1 MALGNNPIKRPA
13 IKPIS
18 FEGVLHRAMDEIVTN
33 GLSYATVQIEVF
45 EGTDVLIPTI
55 KPANK
60 ADGINAPTD
69 MDKRLIG
76 FIREF
81 SKKQDDI
88 CLHDGRQHLIDIP
101 KKTIEIVVS
110 IPLKA
115 QLEKEGLVVTQQEK

>member
-1 MALGNNPIKRPA
+1 MMKRKPLH
-13 IKPIS
+13 PIS
-18 FEGVLHRAMDEIVTN
+18 FEGCLHRSMEEIVTN
-33 GLSYATVQIEVF
+33 GLSYATVSINVF
-45 EGTDVLIPTI
+45 ENTDIIIPTI

-69 MDKRLIG
+69 LDERIIQ

-81 SKKQDDI
+81 SREKDDI
-88 CLHDGRQHLIDIP
+88 CIHDGRRHLVAIP

-115 QLEKEGLVVTQQEK
+115 QLEKENLLVK